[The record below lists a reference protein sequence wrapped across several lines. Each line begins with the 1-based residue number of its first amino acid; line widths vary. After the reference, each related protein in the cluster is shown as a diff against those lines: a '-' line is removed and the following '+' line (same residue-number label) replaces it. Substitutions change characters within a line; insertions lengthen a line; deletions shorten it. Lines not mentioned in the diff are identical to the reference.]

1 MRHTHAVPCF
11 VRAARRW
18 QLSWQRYGWHMLLRN
33 AEGSFERYGQ
43 LQNAA
48 TAIVRRWRQRQD
60 LMLCRALARWRSNT
74 SFSVSTHRQHQACH
88 MMRSVAL
95 RWSHSS
101 LLWGWRLLQ
110 HAGEV
115 RQQLVFARSEALSC
129 VVRRMEHREH
139 KLIARFTM
147 RWRMAV
153 ASFGIWHVAK
163 RASVVQSTSQREQA
177 LSNIFRIESRLHRA
191 RLLHSWANL
200 IRCVEW
206 HRTALERR
214 HGAANC
220 IIQQLVRRET
230 FVLCRAVTRWRT
242 SAATTAKPLHYQ
254 MRGCFILV
262 STLQRWNHATL
273 LWAWRVMRSF
283 SKLDYYDKMK
293 RDKHVVERFVKVL
306 SNFESRQLASCLHF
320 WRMSL
325 SDADMH
331 YTQRAHAIAS
341 MNGIVRRWQWSWLRY
356 GWSIWHRHVD
366 TRRMA
371 TEWRQFAVNGIAERW
386 NQVAALAL
394 CRALARWRANVFM
407 CHTVVQQQRRQ
418 F

>member
-1 MRHTHAVPCF
+1 MHESMVHRRHTAALRVVVLQRFATVFHHCENRVMLSFLLRWQTAAIGTSWHGQHSENTEKERHMRHTHAVPCF

-163 RASVVQSTSQREQA
+163 RASVVQSTSQREQ
-177 LSNIFRIESRLHRA
+177 
-191 RLLHSWANL
+191 
-200 IRCVEW
+200 
-206 HRTALERR
+206 
-214 HGAANC
+214 G
-220 IIQQLVRRET
+220 
-230 FVLCRAVTRWRT
+230 
-242 SAATTAKPLHYQ
+242 
-254 MRGCFILV
+254 G
-262 STLQRWNHATL
+262 
-273 LWAWRVMRSF
+273 
-283 SKLDYYDKMK
+283 
-293 RDKHVVERFVKVL
+293 
-306 SNFESRQLASCLHF
+306 
-320 WRMSL
+320 
-325 SDADMH
+325 
-331 YTQRAHAIAS
+331 
-341 MNGIVRRWQWSWLRY
+341 
-356 GWSIWHRHVD
+356 
-366 TRRMA
+366 
-371 TEWRQFAVNGIAERW
+371 
-386 NQVAALAL
+386 
-394 CRALARWRANVFM
+394 
-407 CHTVVQQQRRQ
+407 
-418 F
+418 